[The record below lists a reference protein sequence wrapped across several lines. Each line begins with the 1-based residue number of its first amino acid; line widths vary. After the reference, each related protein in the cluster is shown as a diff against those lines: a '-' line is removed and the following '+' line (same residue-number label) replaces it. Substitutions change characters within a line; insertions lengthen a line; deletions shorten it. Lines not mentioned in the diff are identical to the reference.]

1 MHHNYYIELPQD
13 TMHVVLQ
20 QALSCSLYFVLRWY
34 LDHSVFTLYEVN
46 HVIQNFTYGYTEL
59 KDKPVLITNE
69 DLADPFKNL
78 GQTAVQVWLLARV
91 FSFFREPYCDQ
102 FPDEESYNL
111 YLKSHQSVVPK
122 PFQLIF

>member
-1 MHHNYYIELPQD
+1 
-13 TMHVVLQ
+13 MHVILQ
-20 QALSCSLYFVLRWY
+20 GALSCSLYYVLCWY
-34 LDHSVFTLYEVN
+34 LDHSVFTLDEVN
-46 HVIQNFTYGYTEL
+46 HFIQNCPYGYTEL